1 MGKRKGTRHS
11 GGGFLYLRRIDSE
24 KTEELSGLSVEDREE
39 SVAEKQKETIQQ
51 LNEKQKQAAE
61 TIARRIAVA
70 AGPGTGKTKTLISR
84 ILYLL
89 EERKVSPGEITA
101 VTFTNQAAKEL
112 KERLEKQLGSRR
124 SVNRMH
130 IGTFHSL
137 CLDFLK
143 NRERILYSGP
153 LCTFRNSPG
162 DM

>member
-70 AGPGTGKTKTLISR
+70 AGPGTGK
-84 ILYLL
+84 
-89 EERKVSPGEITA
+89 
-101 VTFTNQAAKEL
+101 Q
-112 KERLEKQLGSRR
+112 RL
-124 SVNRMH
+124 
-130 IGTFHSL
+130 
-137 CLDFLK
+137 
-143 NRERILYSGP
+143 
-153 LCTFRNSPG
+153 
-162 DM
+162 

>member
-1 MGKRKGTRHS
+1 M
-11 GGGFLYLRRIDSE
+11 
-24 KTEELSGLSVEDREE
+24 EDREE

-143 NRERILYSGP
+143 NREK
-153 LCTFRNSPG
+153 NSL
-162 DM
+162 